1 MQVWPQTEFWLLKCG
16 PKQAPLPGLA
26 HKNLPPPTFHKVSSS
41 GCLEQKS
48 PQDGPWNLCVKDS
61 GPHMGGAC
69 MPEHHQ
75 KRAAQPGT
83 ASLGCD
89 MNRKHFFCVKPLIV
103 QHFGIIVASIII
115 NNSFKGI
122 RLIAH
127 NHLFYYFSS
136 PIIYSFF
143 PQK

>member
-26 HKNLPPPTFHKVSSS
+26 IKTFHLQHSTRFPLLVVWNR
-41 GCLEQKS
+41 S
-48 PQDGPWNLCVKDS
+48 PHKMAHGIYVLKID
-61 GPHMGGAC
+61 MGGAC

-89 MNRKHFFCVKPLIV
+89 MNRKYFFCVKPLIV